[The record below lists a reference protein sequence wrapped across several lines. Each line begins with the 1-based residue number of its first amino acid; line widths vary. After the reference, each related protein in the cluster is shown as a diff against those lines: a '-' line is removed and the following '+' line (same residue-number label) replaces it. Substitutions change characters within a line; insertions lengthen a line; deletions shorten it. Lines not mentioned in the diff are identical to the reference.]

1 MNHTPGP
8 WTVASYDTAD
18 GDEGGTILHRITAPA
33 ARAAVADQVFT
44 ESDARL
50 IAAAPAMADAL
61 QKALLHMLTGHKLAD
76 TDPEA
81 AWAHIHKAED
91 IARAALAAAQIDTA
105 RD

>member
-1 MNHTPGP
+1 MKHTPGP

-18 GDEGGTILHRITAPA
+18 GDEGGTVLHRITAHA
-33 ARAAVADQVFT
+33 AGAAVADQVFT

-81 AWAHIHKAED
+81 AWKHIHKAED
-91 IARAALAAAQIDTA
+91 ICRAAINSAN
-105 RD
+105 R